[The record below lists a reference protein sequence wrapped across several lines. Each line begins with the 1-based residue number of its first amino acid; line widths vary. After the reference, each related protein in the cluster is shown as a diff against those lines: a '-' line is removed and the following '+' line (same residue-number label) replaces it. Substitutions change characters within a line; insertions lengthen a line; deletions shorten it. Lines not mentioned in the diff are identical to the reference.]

1 MKNIK
6 KVLDFKS
13 YVINEYN
20 SVNEG
25 ALGKIGEWAKKLMNS
40 IKEGI
45 IKLIPGGSK
54 KGTPVMNYF
63 DPSQGSVQAQVQRA
77 YAGTPFAKENPITD
91 FEESIKESLDMDEAR
106 IPLEYTEEDQTVRNV
121 GTKELSGMVEKLY
134 RSKERGGR
142 AKAIFIYG
150 APGIGKTQIV
160 AKAAD
165 SLGVPLIS
173 MDLQFM
179 APEDFLG
186 IPKVID
192 VEEPQMK
199 DGKMVSPG
207 RGFTRSNPPTILPL
221 DNGINDKGGIIF
233 LDEMNRANKMVLNS
247 IMQFVQLGRL
257 GEYQLPSKWII
268 VAAGNR
274 PAEADVAEFDFAL
287 ADRFSIVNLVPKV
300 EEWAEWAREKG
311 KVDPAIINFV
321 ERNEELF
328 HYLDPDKGTLKF
340 PTPRSWVDAAEI
352 LKDEVIEAGVASW
365 KDLPIELVY
374 NTFAD
379 QIGPSAAAQLKAY
392 LQVILKVSEK
402 DLEDIVRNPDK
413 ADMFN
418 KTADFSSVLYGVS
431 EMAIKKA
438 DEISKDN
445 QPTAQDLY
453 NILSYFSKYK
463 QLEVLS
469 WIYKR
474 ILEKYPFFTTT
485 DEDVNSVIAGTP
497 TDDAKFK
504 VEASKLIRSGA
515 KDKGLI

>member
-13 YVINEYN
+13 YVMNEYD
-20 SVNEG
+20 SVSEG
-25 ALGKIGEWAKKLMNS
+25 VFGKIGEWAKNLLIAIKDGLMKLV
-40 IKEGI
+40 
-45 IKLIPGGSK
+45 PAGSK
-54 KGTPVMNYF
+54 KGTSVVNYF
-63 DPSQGSVQAQVQRA
+63 DPSEGSIFSQVQKV
-77 YAGTPFAKENPITD
+77 YTGTQFIKENPISD
-91 FEESIKESLDMDEAR
+91 FKESIDESLDMDEAR

-121 GTKELSGMVEKLY
+121 GTKELTGMVEKLY

-142 AKAIFIYG
+142 AKSIFIYG

-165 SLGVPLIS
+165 TLGVPLIS

-192 VEEPQMK
+192 VEEPQFK

-221 DNGINDKGGIIF
+221 DNGVSDKGGIIF

-257 GEYQLPSKWII
+257 GEYQLPNKWII

-352 LKDEVIEAGVASW
+352 LKDEVIEAGVDSW
-365 KDLPIELVY
+365 KNLPLELVY

-379 QIGPSAAAQLKAY
+379 QIGPSAAAQLKSY

-402 DLEDIVRNPDK
+402 DLEDIVKNPDK
-413 ADMFN
+413 APMLN
-418 KTADFSSVLYGVS
+418 KTADFSSVLYGVA

-438 DEISKDN
+438 DEIAKDN
-445 QPTAQDLY
+445 KPTAEDLY
-453 NILSYFSKYK
+453 NVLSYFSRYK

-474 ILEKYPFFTTT
+474 ILERYPDFTTT
-485 DEDVNSVIAGTP
+485 DADVNSVIDGTASA
-497 TDDAKFK
+497 DSKFR
-504 VEASKLIRSGA
+504 VDASKLIRAGA